1 MTNPWLISR
10 RTALKGLGAAL
21 ALPLLET
28 MGWAEA
34 PAAARAIPTR
44 LGFIY
49 VPHGVD
55 NERFW
60 PADSE
65 TVLDASLP
73 PILGPLAPWREDIVV
88 IKGLH
93 HRNAEGDNR
102 GHHARETATWLTGF
116 GSRPETVYN
125 AVSIDQVYA
134 RRVGGG
140 TKLPSLELGLQT
152 GRAAGN
158 CDQGF
163 SCAYHAHISWRSP
176 TQPNPRELNPRA
188 VFDRLFASTSLTGAN
203 AYGEASL
210 NGSILDLV
218 RDSSKALN
226 ARISKDDQRKLDEY
240 TDSVRSVESRI
251 QGIEQKSTQRG
262 GADGLDMG
270 VPAGVPARFDDYC
283 QLMMDLLVLAWRT
296 DSTRVATLM
305 FSQAFGRSYPEIGVP
320 ENHHEMSHHQWNAD
334 KLAKVCRINTYHVT
348 QLAYFLE
355 RLASTRDGTGSLLD
369 HSLVLYGSGMGDGD
383 RHDHQNLPTI
393 LAGHAGG
400 LKGGRYIPKAE
411 GNFSDL
417 LLAMMSRAG
426 TPLEAFGDG
435 KRALPGIA

>member
-1 MTNPWLISR
+1 MIRPWLISR

-21 ALPLLET
+21 SLPLLET

-34 PAAARAIPTR
+34 PAATRSTPTR
-44 LGFIY
+44 LGFLY

-55 NERFW
+55 NDRFW
-60 PADSE
+60 PRADQ
-65 TVLDASLP
+65 TTLDATLP
-73 PILGPLAPWREDIVV
+73 SVLAPLAPWREDIVV

-93 HRNAEGDNR
+93 HHNAEGDNR

-116 GSRPETVYN
+116 SSRPETVFN
-125 AVSIDQVYA
+125 AISIDQVYA

-188 VFDRLFASTSLTGAN
+188 VFDRLFASTTLTGTN

-218 RDSSKALN
+218 RTQAQDLSKHV
-226 ARISKDDQRKLDEY
+226 STDDRRKLDEY
-240 TDSVRSVESRI
+240 LDSVRSVESRI
-251 QGIEQKSTQRG
+251 QGIENQDRSRVA
-262 GADGLDMG
+262 ADGLDLD
-270 VPAGVPARFDDYC
+270 VPKGVPARFDDYC

-334 KLAKVCRINTYHVT
+334 KLAKLCRINTYHVT
-348 QLAYFLE
+348 QLAYLIE
-355 RLASTRDGTGSLLD
+355 RLASTRDGAGSLLD
-369 HSLVLYGSGMGDGD
+369 HSLIVYGSGMGDGD

-393 LAGHAGG
+393 VAGHAGG
-400 LKGGRYIPKAE
+400 LTGGRFIPKAE
-411 GNFSDL
+411 GNFCDL
-417 LLAMMSRAG
+417 LLAIMQRAG
-426 TPLEAFGDG
+426 CPLESFGDG
-435 KRALPGIA
+435 KRPLPGIA